1 MKKLIE
7 VLRPRWR
14 EFKLSFYLLN
24 RNILTRIALITV
36 VLLVL
41 LAIFSPFII
50 PYPGQV
56 ENENAPGIALQ
67 APDKEH
73 LFGTDE
79 MGRDVFSRVLYGTR
93 ISLCASLVAVAM
105 AVVFG
110 TTLGAIAGAAGGI
123 VDELIMR
130 ITDVFLSFP
139 SLLLAIAISSFLGPS
154 LTNAMLSIAI
164 LE

>member
-50 PYPGQV
+50 PYPGQ
-56 ENENAPGIALQ
+56 I
-67 APDKEH
+67 
-73 LFGTDE
+73 
-79 MGRDVFSRVLYGTR
+79 GRASCRERV
-93 ISLCASLVAVAM
+93 
-105 AVVFG
+105 
-110 TTLGAIAGAAGGI
+110 
-123 VDELIMR
+123 
-130 ITDVFLSFP
+130 
-139 SLLLAIAISSFLGPS
+139 
-154 LTNAMLSIAI
+154 
-164 LE
+164 

>member
-73 LFGTDE
+73 LFRWAET
-79 MGRDVFSRVLYGTR
+79 FSPVSSTAPAFPCALRWWLLLWR
-93 ISLCASLVAVAM
+93 LCLAQPW
-105 AVVFG
+105 
-110 TTLGAIAGAAGGI
+110 
-123 VDELIMR
+123 E
-130 ITDVFLSFP
+130 P
-139 SLLLAIAISSFLGPS
+139 SLARQAALWTS
-154 LTNAMLSIAI
+154 
-164 LE
+164 